1 MATRRNSRTFSFECG
16 DSGIAPPLGILQ
28 VPRRRL
34 IDVDE
39 YGATFERCNRMGG
52 WAVKVL
58 RIQKD
63 GHYHQGI
70 KITVIFAIEPG
81 DPALLAS
88 STLDLMFTCRWHHHQ
103 HILRLLRLRVHG
115 Y

>member
-1 MATRRNSRTFSFECG
+1 MFSFECG
-16 DSGIAPPLGILQ
+16 DSGIAPPPLGILQ

-39 YGATFERCNRMGG
+39 FGASFERCNRTGG

-58 RIQKD
+58 CVRND
-63 GHYHQGI
+63 GHYHHGI

-81 DPALLAS
+81 DPALPLHVRGTFERS
-88 STLDLMFTCRWHHHQ
+88 QR
-103 HILRLLRLRVHG
+103 
-115 Y
+115 